1 MLDFGFVVGLEGF
14 VGGSDQIRFRL
25 NAVSVVVNNPTAA
38 LAKLVV
44 NGPFDLSEFLG
55 GQFRQYGL
63 DFGNR
68 THADKIIA
76 NESGVNGG
84 HLTLIRGLKSLC
96 SCVANLPGADLSRS
110 FPSCPDR
117 RDALSYVY

>member
-1 MLDFGFVVGLEGF
+1 MFDLGFVVGLEGF

-44 NGPFDLSEFLG
+44 NGPFDLSEFIG

-63 DFGNR
+63 DFSNR
-68 THADKIIA
+68 AHADKIIA
-76 NESGVNGG
+76 NESDVNGG
-84 HLTLIRGLKSLC
+84 RPSNFWAFCASLWRIPSIRFVDSETG
-96 SCVANLPGADLSRS
+96 GTR
-110 FPSCPDR
+110 CPTFITR
-117 RDALSYVY
+117 